1 MVEPEAGAAAGLEA
15 DIAVLEADIDDLHD
29 ISDRKSSRAADA
41 VGEAVVAVT
50 SND

>member
-1 MVEPEAGAAAGLEA
+1 MVEPKARAAAGPEA
-15 DIAVLEADIDDLHD
+15 DIAVLEADIADVHD
-29 ISDRKSSRAADA
+29 ISDRKSSRVADA